1 MEGTGPT
8 TALETKGQ
16 EDTVCQGSPEQRLAS
31 GNHRKNQS
39 PGRKASAMSGN
50 SWMPGVD
57 KSELKTPC
65 RPGHGGVGA
74 HNIVSFTSRS
84 YQVTTVN
91 TDKNLCRLS
100 TEGEKTNHSGTC
112 LSTLF
117 LTWLPS
123 GETGYPEPNLLGCY
137 QSLTDAGTTQSQ
149 PSLAIL
155 SYIWG

>member
-1 MEGTGPT
+1 MEDTGPT

-57 KSELKTPC
+57 KSELKTPR
-65 RPGHGGVGA
+65 RPGHGGGEG

-84 YQVTTVN
+84 YQVPTVN
-91 TDKNLCRLS
+91 TRQKPLQAFNRGR
-100 TEGEKTNHSGTC
+100 ENKPFWNMPEHSVLNMAALRGN
-112 LSTLF
+112 
-117 LTWLPS
+117 WLPRAELAGVLS
-123 GETGYPEPNLLGCY
+123 KPN
-137 QSLTDAGTTQSQ
+137 
-149 PSLAIL
+149 
-155 SYIWG
+155 